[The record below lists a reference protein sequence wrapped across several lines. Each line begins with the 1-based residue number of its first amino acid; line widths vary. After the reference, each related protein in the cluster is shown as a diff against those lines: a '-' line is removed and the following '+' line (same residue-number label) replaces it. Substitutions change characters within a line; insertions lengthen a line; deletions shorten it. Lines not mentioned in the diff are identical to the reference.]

1 MLLVVHRCR
10 KVTCHH
16 QIFFR
21 NKKYTSI
28 TLKNNANNFIEYH
41 QIIILK
47 NFAVTLHSKTTI
59 FAVSIIFELI
69 VLPHTSFRGKGG
81 GRGSYAHIWS
91 NFGSIMPNHLNLL
104 VITCLLNSYKIF
116 DQNWPKPYA
125 HICA

>member
-1 MLLVVHRCR
+1 MYKKIWKCIDMLLVVHRCR

-16 QIFFR
+16 QIFSETK
-21 NKKYTSI
+21 N

-81 GRGSYAHIWS
+81 GGGGGVAAMPI
-91 NFGSIMPNHLNLL
+91 FGPILAQLCQ
-104 VITCLLNSYKIF
+104 TT
-116 DQNWPKPYA
+116 
-125 HICA
+125 